1 MHENSNSNLRI
12 GYLAPEIPA
21 LSATFVYNEIL
32 FLKKLGLSVTPFS
45 VHRPAN
51 LATERAVSELN
62 DQVVCL
68 YETSKFKVLIDQ
80 LRFVLIHP
88 IRYSRALRYLLADLK
103 TLGIFN
109 RSAFGL
115 CYRFYYAARLAKE
128 LKKNKVQHLHIHFAH
143 IPTDIGMYAAT
154 MAHIPFSVQA
164 HANDLFERGWLLKQK
179 VERSGFFATISEFNQ
194 RFLESQGAN
203 KSKIEIIRC
212 GVDPGWLAP
221 DKKNH
226 VGFTIGTVGRLVEKK
241 GIDTLIDAAAL
252 LKSKG
257 HTFQVVIAG
266 SGPLEINLKQQAY
279 ELGLDQTEVQ
289 FIGALSHDKVA
300 DFISTLDVFVLPC
313 KQDSQGDMDG
323 IPVVLMEAMLCN
335 VPVISTQIS
344 GIPEL
349 IIHNVSGLLT
359 PPGDAEQLA
368 ESIIRLRRTL
378 DLQHQLQKGG
388 QEIVNKK
395 FLLDKNVI
403 RLIELIKAN
412 NKNP

>member
-1 MHENSNSNLRI
+1 MICLNEVGYSNRR
-12 GYLAPEIPA
+12 
-21 LSATFVYNEIL
+21 
-32 FLKKLGLSVTPFS
+32 LSVQDFLPPFQS
-45 VHRPAN
+45 
-51 LATERAVSELN
+51 SIN
-62 DQVVCL
+62 DFWKVRVQTNPRL
-68 YETSKFKVLIDQ
+68 KSFAAVLIQ
-80 LRFVLIHP
+80 AGLLLI
-88 IRYSRALRYLLADLK
+88 
-103 TLGIFN
+103 
-109 RSAFGL
+109 
-115 CYRFYYAARLAKE
+115 
-128 LKKNKVQHLHIHFAH
+128 
-143 IPTDIGMYAAT
+143 
-154 MAHIPFSVQA
+154 
-164 HANDLFERGWLLKQK
+164 
-179 VERSGFFATISEFNQ
+179 
-194 RFLESQGAN
+194 
-203 KSKIEIIRC
+203 
-212 GVDPGWLAP
+212 
-221 DKKNH
+221 KKNH

-349 IIHNVSGLLT
+349 VIHNVSGLLT